1 MPVDGLEHRARELG
15 RLRLGE
21 TVENPNPEKRGRP
34 ASIGTWRLTSPDRR
48 LLEAAVFLYGGTVS
62 SWRDEW
68 QLVTTTDTLEVRVPP
83 QNVRGGQWWELW
95 KEGGLVRR
103 CSGVF
108 LEDGAPC
115 VCDPDDRECKL
126 TTHILVVLPDL
137 PDVGVWRLRTGSWY
151 AASELP
157 GTLDL
162 LLQTG
167 VPLPPAVL
175 AIDQRTVKRD
185 GQTHR
190 FNVPVL
196 RTDRTITELL
206 ELAAPASSLELEPPG
221 PSPHALG
228 VPEPVDLGEPPA
240 APPVLPRVDPD
251 QLAHLQQILVG
262 IPEPGDINNR
272 PELEARLVAL
282 FEAMVD
288 AGLWS
293 PNALAATL
301 TKGGYSQVGDIK
313 PYDLV
318 TFCQRAWIA
327 ARHNL
332 MRVEVA

>member
-1 MPVDGLEHRARELG
+1 
-15 RLRLGE
+15 
-21 TVENPNPEKRGRP
+21 
-34 ASIGTWRLTSPDRR
+34 
-48 LLEAAVFLYGGTVS
+48 
-62 SWRDEW
+62 
-68 QLVTTTDTLEVRVPP
+68 
-83 QNVRGGQWWELW
+83 
-95 KEGGLVRR
+95 
-103 CSGVF
+103 
-108 LEDGAPC
+108 
-115 VCDPDDRECKL
+115 VCDPADRECKL

-196 RTDRTITELL
+196 RIDRTITELL
-206 ELAAPASSLELEPPG
+206 ELAAPASSLVLEPPG
-221 PSPHALG
+221 PSPHASLG
-228 VPEPVDLGEPPA
+228 VPEPVDLRGEQPA
-240 APPVLPRVDPD
+240 APAALPRVDPD
-251 QLAHLQQILVG
+251 QLAHLQGILEL
-262 IPEPGDINNR
+262 IPEPSDINNR
-272 PELEARLVAL
+272 PDLELRLVCL
-282 FEAMVD
+282 FEAMVA

-293 PNALAATL
+293 PNGLAATL
-301 TKGGYSQVGDIK
+301 TKAGYGQLGDIK